1 MVDNSINLDLPDSW
15 VRVKLAE
22 LSKVITGNTPKK
34 SQPKYYGGNHPFFK
48 PTELNQ
54 GYYVKTSVDSLTE
67 NGLEQSR
74 RIPAKSILVTCIGA
88 TIGKTGFSR
97 VDGACN
103 QQINAIVPSKLILP
117 ELIYFICIS
126 PDFQKSVINKSSSTT
141 LPILNKSKFESL
153 NVPLPPLAEQQRIVD
168 KVEELFSDLDS
179 GVNSLKTAQQ
189 QLKVY
194 RQAVLKWAFEGKL
207 TAQWREE
214 QQRQGKLES
223 ADTLLAKIKAEREQR
238 YQKELE
244 VWQAEVEAWD
254 AIGKEGKKPSK
265 PKKPKELLPLDVSET
280 ETLKVLPELW
290 QWVNFGE
297 LIQWGPQNGL
307 YKSSN
312 YYGKGTLIVR
322 IDNFYDGKLNSYKTF
337 KRLSVEEAELK
348 LYQLQVNDI
357 LINRVNSMTYIGK
370 CALVSSTPEDCVFE
384 SNIMRLKIFH
394 DFISPK
400 FITYYLSSPTGLK
413 QLRKNAKQAVNQAS
427 INQTDVALSQVPL
440 CSLAEQSQIIE
451 EIESRLSICDQ
462 LEADIET
469 NLKKTEALRQSI
481 LKQAFEGKL
490 VPQDP
495 NDEPAS
501 VLLERIRA
509 EREAE
514 KGNGKAKTRAKSK
527 KTQLC
532 EQIQLDLSTRN

>member
-1 MVDNSINLDLPDSW
+1 MTKERTELVRKPASWCEAEVKDVLRIIDYRGRTPPYSFDGIPHLRSSNIRDGKIIWEGLKYVSQEIYDLYMTRGLPEKDD
-15 VRVKLAE
+15 VLFTTEAPLGEVALAPNQKFS
-22 LSKVITGNTPKK
+22 LAQRMMILKPPRNVILPKFLMYQIQSGNFQRKIGNVGTGTTVSGISSRN
-34 SQPKYYGGNHPFFK
+34 FK
-48 PTELNQ
+48 P
-54 GYYVKTSVDSLTE
+54 
-67 NGLEQSR
+67 
-74 RIPAKSILVTCIGA
+74 IPL
-88 TIGKTGFSR
+88 
-97 VDGACN
+97 
-103 QQINAIVPSKLILP
+103 LIAP
-117 ELIYFICIS
+117 F
-126 PDFQKSVINKSSSTT
+126 
-141 LPILNKSKFESL
+141 
-153 NVPLPPLAEQQRIVD
+153 AEQQRIVD
-168 KVEELFSDLDS
+168 KIEELFSDLDS
-179 GVNSLKTAQQ
+179 GIASLKTARQ

-223 ADTLLAKIKAEREQR
+223 ADTLLAQITAEREQR

-337 KRLSVEEAELK
+337 KRLSVEESELK
-348 LYQLQVNDI
+348 LYQLKVNEI

-413 QLRKNAKQAVNQAS
+413 QLRKNVKQAVNQAS

-501 VLLERIRA
+501 VLLERIYA
-509 EREAE
+509 ERQTKE
-514 KGNGKAKTRAKSK
+514 KVNSTKTKAPKWNG
-527 KTQLC
+527 QL
-532 EQIQLDLSTRN
+532 